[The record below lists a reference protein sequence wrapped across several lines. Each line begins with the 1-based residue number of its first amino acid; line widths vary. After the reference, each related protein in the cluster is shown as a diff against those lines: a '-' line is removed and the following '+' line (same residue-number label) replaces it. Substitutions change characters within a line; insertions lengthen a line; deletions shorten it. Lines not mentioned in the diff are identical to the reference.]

1 MDGEDGGGVAERSHI
16 IEVDKPGGARRPR
29 RCSLL
34 RHVSVEAVVG
44 EWETGSDRSPPVTRK
59 VRVGV
64 RSTVRQRQ
72 VVQIKRARRSK
83 D

>member
-29 RCSLL
+29 RCSSLL

-44 EWETGSDRSPPVTRK
+44 DW
-59 VRVGV
+59 
-64 RSTVRQRQ
+64 Q
-72 VVQIKRARRSK
+72 
-83 D
+83 